1 MLGRIP
7 TETKRTNPKRLDT
20 EVVVAIIPFPVL
32 RLASFSVCGKHTF
45 HGPLREG
52 NFKCGCYYVS
62 LTKEITKKYIVGKKI
77 VKYLIKNIS
86 ESSTHR
92 ETVCKI
98 M

>member
-20 EVVVAIIPFPVL
+20 EVVVAIIPFPVV
-32 RLASFSVCGKHTF
+32 RLASFSIF
-45 HGPLREG
+45 HDPLREG
-52 NFKCGCYYVS
+52 NFKCGCYYNS
-62 LTKEITKKYIVGKKI
+62 LRKEITKKYMVGKRK

-86 ESSTHR
+86 EPSTDR
-92 ETVCKI
+92 ETVYKI